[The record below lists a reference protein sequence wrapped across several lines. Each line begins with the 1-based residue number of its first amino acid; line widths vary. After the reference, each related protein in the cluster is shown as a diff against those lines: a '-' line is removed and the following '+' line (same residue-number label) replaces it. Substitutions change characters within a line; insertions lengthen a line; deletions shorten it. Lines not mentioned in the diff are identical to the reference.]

1 MGRTWSR
8 RRRDTSSGYSGGYG
22 SVQKSKGDFPS
33 ESKKLSFARQA
44 LAVLRAL
51 CQAAL
56 TGKDRERGGGFDG
69 ILNMILLRDD
79 NVDLIV
85 IGVELTKGEG
95 PEGNHE
101 SNRGTYFSHVRPC
114 TLPVIGELICM
125 MFRDILVWARAKS
138 GRCKTRAKRSRSTG
152 AFAQRSLQE

>member
-1 MGRTWSR
+1 M
-8 RRRDTSSGYSGGYG
+8 
-22 SVQKSKGDFPS
+22 
-33 ESKKLSFARQA
+33 
-44 LAVLRAL
+44 LRAL

-95 PEGNHE
+95 PEGNRE

-125 MFRDILVWARAKS
+125 MFRDILVWASPKS